1 MKLNKIKQKINNCFT
16 KLFISIFIFLF
27 AGQNFV
33 FAQDFKLDE
42 PLGLYKK
49 VYSADYTNNPQ
60 ENIPE
65 STAPTIS
72 TPIDSSIAQA
82 PSDSQ
87 ASVNSNEVFNPF
99 EEITTSENND
109 AVINQ
114 KNVYFGNS
122 DFYWFRRYAFK
133 NTDSKKRY
141 SSSITL
147 PGNTIEIRYVDPLT
161 NQWVLTSDLSKIG
174 NVKTTLF
181 INTDTNSAIL
191 GVPAVYKNLF
201 TNNTLE
207 IMPSE
212 ESPVSFSY
220 ENGNYVITFSF
231 PQNSERIGEIW
242 CLQSPNKLID
252 WSTQKYYN
260 YLKVHDLSVER
271 RWSWDGYY
279 FKTPS
284 NYVPTG
290 ENVLYRHPSNYT
302 GASFIRHGDCPA
314 TKDLGFVM
322 TYTCLKNQNE
332 EGFWATGPES
342 LWLKSDFDIGAN
354 FYDTRFS
361 TDFAIN
367 LIFAY
372 KKCSYKPFLDGA
384 VKYGEYFL
392 SHAQKNHYDAGED
405 GWLVE
410 DYAPNASAEAH
421 KRTHVSLNHQV
432 NEMIFLYYLYNE
444 TKDSRFYDLAGK
456 MLTGIDNTKYSWVL
470 PDGNLNY
477 ALMYNGTANTMVD
490 YPFLTY
496 NDLFELKE
504 ILNGY
509 GIKNITVNFLME
521 SKKAYMDL
529 KGITDYRKE

>member
-1 MKLNKIKQKINNCFT
+1 MKSNRIKQKTNHFSAG
-16 KLFISIFIFLF
+16 LFIMTFISLF
-27 AGQNFV
+27 AANNFA
-33 FAQDFKLDE
+33 FAENFAENE

-49 VYSADYTNNPQ
+49 VYATDYSNNNTNVGSADSQSPLNSPDN
-60 ENIPE
+60 
-65 STAPTIS
+65 
-72 TPIDSSIAQA
+72 
-82 PSDSQ
+82 SDS
-87 ASVNSNEVFNPF
+87 FNPF
-99 EEITTSENND
+99 EEIVTTENAD
-109 AVINQ
+109 AVTNQ
-114 KNVYFGNS
+114 KNMYFGNG
-122 DFYWFRRYAFK
+122 DFYWFRRYIFK
-133 NTDSKKRY
+133 NTVDGKRF
-141 SSSITL
+141 SSSVSL
-147 PGNTIEIRYVDPLT
+147 PGNKIEIRYLDPLT
-161 NQWVLTSDLSKIG
+161 KQWVLTSDLSKLS

-181 INTDTNSAIL
+181 INTDTNSAVI
-191 GVPAVYKNLF
+191 GVPAVYNNLF

-207 IMPSE
+207 VMKQEEMPISI
-212 ESPVSFSY
+212 SKSG
-220 ENGNYVITFSF
+220 ENYIITFSF
-231 PQNSERIGEIW
+231 PQNASRIGEIW

-279 FKTPS
+279 FPTPS
-284 NYVPTG
+284 NYNPSG
-290 ENVLYRHPSNYT
+290 ANVLYRHPANYT

-332 EGFWATGPES
+332 EGFWATGPS
-342 LWLKSDFDIGAN
+342 SQWLISDFGISEN

-372 KKCSYKPFLDGA
+372 KKCGYQPFLDGA

-392 SHAQKNHYDAGED
+392 KHAEKNHYEAGD

-410 DYAPNASAEAH
+410 DYAPNASCEAY

-432 NEMIFLYYLYNE
+432 NEINFLYYLYNE
-444 TKDSRFYDLAGK
+444 TKDSRYYDLAGK
-456 MLTGIDNTKYSWVL
+456 MLKGIDNTKYKWVL
-470 PDGNLNY
+470 ADGNLNY
-477 ALMYNGTANTMVD
+477 ALMYEGTGNIMVD
-490 YPFLTY
+490 YPSLTY
-496 NDLFELKE
+496 NDLFELKS

-509 GIKNITVNFLME
+509 GINNITINYLME